1 MKETAI
7 AIIPIRIGWMATA
20 APTFTRRGLSRGLYD
35 FVYLSVHE
43 QAGREEGIL
52 GGMYLGAH
60 KDPLLRL

>member
-1 MKETAI
+1 
-7 AIIPIRIGWMATA
+7 MATA
-20 APTFTRRGLSRGLYD
+20 APTFTRRGLSRGLYA